1 MATNPDNAM
10 SNKYIFCNKC
20 KNDTNHVLHA
30 EHFRDYPN
38 YFDGVLAFVERVGFR
53 FWICAGCD
61 SATLEEYYNVDITNE
76 DYGSM
81 EDSKYFPVRTSL
93 HVEDKQFRQ
102 LPKKL
107 NQIYRETLRAFNNDL
122 TVLCALGIRAL
133 IEGICADK
141 GVAGHNLQTRIDE
154 MVGIPLPLNIV
165 NNLHSLRFIGNE
177 AAHELTAPTQ
187 QELRLAIEICE
198 DLLNYVYELDYKANR
213 LTSARQ
219 PSKTESARGTGTD

>member
-1 MATNPDNAM
+1 MATNPDNAKLQ
-10 SNKYIFCNKC
+10 KYIFCNKC
-20 KNDTNHVLHA
+20 KNETNHVLNS
-30 EHFRDYPN
+30 EHFRDFPDY
-38 YFDGVLAFVERVGFR
+38 YDGVLAFVERVGFR

-61 SATLEEYYNVDITNE
+61 SGTLEEYYDFDITNE
-76 DYGSM
+76 NYRSM

-93 HVEDKQFRQ
+93 HVEDKKFKQ

-107 NQIYRETLRAFNNDL
+107 NQIYRETLHAFNNDL

-133 IEGICADK
+133 IEGICANK
-141 GVAGHNLQTRIDE
+141 GVTGSNLQARIDK
-154 MVGIPLPLNIV
+154 MVDIPLPLNIV

-198 DLLNYVYELDYKANR
+198 DLLNYVYELDYKASR
-213 LTSARQ
+213 LTNARQ
-219 PSKTESARGTGTD
+219 PSQSESARGRDTD